1 MIKVDNP
8 DDFRRA
14 RSQLRVEG
22 IAAADGRTVNVPCL
36 QTILVRSDMV
46 IANTYNPNH
55 VSSDKMALL
64 QESICDN
71 GFCFPVVTIWDDD
84 VERFVVVDG
93 FHRSLIGGPEWLGM
107 EYLPVVVLEHDISRR
122 MIATHQFNKARGVH
136 EVDLDA
142 EIIRALIEQGMAEA
156 DIAVKL
162 GIDEDTV
169 HRYKQITGVAELFKG
184 SEYSIAWEMVDDE

>member
-1 MIKVDNP
+1 MIKIDNP
-8 DDFRRA
+8 DDFRQA
-14 RSQLRVEG
+14 LSQLRTEG
-22 IAAADGRTVNVPCL
+22 IAAANGRTVNVPCL
-36 QTILVRSDMV
+36 QTILVRADMV
-46 IANTYNPNH
+46 VANTYNPNH

-93 FHRSLIGGPEWLGM
+93 FHRSLIGGSEWLGM

-142 EIIRALIEQGMAEA
+142 EIIRALIEQGMGET

-184 SEYSIAWEMVDDE
+184 SEYSIAWKMVDDE